1 MNKTRLL
8 LAGLLLVIVLVMG
21 LATGLFAAR
30 LLGPPPSPR
39 PLNTATVLT
48 QVQGLA
54 QLVTVKYVME
64 KVVVLEDVKFY
75 GENRV
80 LLVAHGVV
88 KAGVALA
95 KVKPGDIRIRGQK
108 IVFTLPPAT
117 LTDAYLDEDQTQVI
131 EQSTGVLRRFDKDLQ
146 QKARA
151 QGLEEIRRAARKSG
165 ILEDAS
171 ERASQQLQFLLHQL
185 GFEEV
190 EIRRP

>member
-1 MNKTRLL
+1 VV
-8 LAGLLLVIVLVMG
+8 LASLLLVIVLAMG
-21 LATGLFAAR
+21 VGTGLFASR
-30 LLGPPPSPR
+30 LLGRPPAPR

-48 QVQGLA
+48 QVQGLS

-117 LTDAYLDEDQTQVI
+117 ITDAYLDEDQTQVV

-190 EIRRP
+190 EIRRH

>member
-1 MNKTRLL
+1 MSKTRVVI
-8 LAGLLLVIVLVMG
+8 AGLLLVIVLAMG
-21 LATGLFAAR
+21 LATGLFATR
-30 LLGPPPSPR
+30 LLGPPPPPK

-64 KVVVLEDVKFY
+64 KVVVLEDVKFF

-88 KAGVALA
+88 KAGVDLA
-95 KVKPGDIRIRGQK
+95 KIQPGDIRIRGK
-108 IVFTLPPAT
+108 RIVLTLPAAVI
-117 LTDAYLDEDQTQVI
+117 TDAYLDEDRTQVI
-131 EQSTGVLRRFDKDLQ
+131 EQSTGLLRRFDKDLQ
-146 QKARA
+146 QNARA
-151 QGLEEIRRAARKSG
+151 QGLGEIRRAARDSG

-190 EIRRP
+190 AIRRP

>member
-1 MNKTRLL
+1 MSKTRLVI
-8 LAGLLLVIVLVMG
+8 AGLLLALILALG
-21 LATGLFAAR
+21 LATGLFTAR
-30 LLGPPPSPR
+30 LLGPPPAPK

-88 KAGVALA
+88 KAGVDLA
-95 KVKPGDIRIRGQK
+95 QIRPGDIRIRGK
-108 IVFTLPPAT
+108 HIVLSLPQAVI
-117 LTDAYLDEDQTQVI
+117 TDAYLDEDQTQVL
-131 EQSTGVLRRFDKDLQ
+131 EHTTGVLRRFDKDLQ
-146 QKARA
+146 QNARS
-151 QGLEEIRRAARKSG
+151 QGLDEIRRAARHSG

-171 ERASQQLQFLLHQL
+171 ERASQQLHFLLRQL

>member
-1 MNKTRLL
+1 MSKTRLVI
-8 LAGLLLVIVLVMG
+8 AGLLLALILALG
-21 LATGLFAAR
+21 LATGLFTAR
-30 LLGPPPSPR
+30 LLGPPPAPK

-88 KAGVALA
+88 KAGVDLA
-95 KVKPGDIRIRGQK
+95 QIRPGDIRIRGK
-108 IVFTLPPAT
+108 HIVLSLPQAVI
-117 LTDAYLDEDQTQVI
+117 TDAYLDEDQTQVL
-131 EQSTGVLRRFDKDLQ
+131 EHTTGVLRRFDKDLQ
-146 QKARA
+146 QSARS
-151 QGLEEIRRAARKSG
+151 QGLDEIRRAARHSG

-171 ERASQQLQFLLHQL
+171 ERASQQLHFLLRQL